1 MRRSNVLSLSRQ
13 LVFRAFVVGINLF
26 SPGLEVSGLLDV
38 VGGFRQNRL
47 DVHDAGNGAVDL
59 TWARFHKTF
68 YGRNL
73 LTFVIS
79 LSVCQ
84 TRLEKLTNDKHS
96 SLL

>member
-1 MRRSNVLSLSRQ
+1 MRRLNVLSLSLR
-13 LVFRAFVVGINLF
+13 LVFPLFVGDINLF

-59 TWARFHKTF
+59 TWGQCFRTF

-73 LTFVIS
+73 RTIFVTFGV
-79 LSVCQ
+79 V
-84 TRLEKLTNDKHS
+84 K
-96 SLL
+96 